1 MAQCSRENSDPNTK
15 PSRTWSL
22 LGEAKGRRMVCRC
35 KLIRS
40 SGSSEV
46 IKKQSLGN
54 FLPVLGAE
62 DDVIP
67 EGFLESF
74 LGQIPP
80 ACVYNIS
87 TK

>member
-1 MAQCSRENSDPNTK
+1 MVQCLRENSDPNTK
-15 PSRTWSL
+15 PSGTPSL
-22 LGEAKGRRMVCRC
+22 LGEAEGRRMGCGC

-40 SGSSEV
+40 SGFPEL

-54 FLPVLGAE
+54 FLPALRAGE
-62 DDVIP
+62 EVIP
-67 EGFLESF
+67 EGLLESS

-80 ACVYNIS
+80 ACVYNIG